1 MVKRYLGMVLLCGL
15 ALGQQPEPYK
25 DPSLPPHERSLDL
38 LGRMNLEEKVAQMWQ
53 PIPDEVRVDGKL
65 DPNKARDVVAL
76 RGAGSFLSLSGDDTV
91 ALQEIARKETR
102 LGIPLLF
109 GIDAIHGHTFFPRGT
124 IFPMPLALSTSW
136 NPELIQETTALTARE
151 LRASGA
157 HWDFAPI
164 LDVARDPR
172 FGRVVEGFGEDPYLV
187 GVLGQ
192 AAIRGYQ
199 TPQDDLWV
207 MATAKHFVGY
217 SETVGGRDYSPADIS
232 ERTLQEVFL
241 PPFKDAVDVK
251 VSSVMTSF
259 NEIGGVPMTANQ
271 ALIRD
276 HLKAVYGFGG
286 IVVSDYASVRM
297 LQDTQFVAPDLRE
310 AARLALAAGVDVEMT
325 TEAYVNNLV
334 ALVKSGV
341 VPEEWIDQAVL
352 RILTAKFALGLFE
365 DPYRGYDL
373 SQIPDPAGAE
383 LTLRAAR
390 EAIVLLENDGTLP
403 VAPKG
408 QIAVIGPLA
417 DAHQDQLGGWTGEQP
432 RDSVVT
438 YLDGL
443 KAMTPAGV
451 AVEYVRGSDVLGE
464 VNEIA
469 RAVKLASESDL
480 AVLVVGESANMSS
493 EPNSRSEIDL
503 PGIQPELVRQVIA
516 TGTPTVVVVQSGRPL
531 VFGAEAKGAA
541 AVLWTAFSGQQG
553 GTALAEII
561 FGKVN
566 PSAKL
571 TMTFPRALGQIP
583 IRYWH
588 HPQKN
593 WDHETYGQRYIDLED
608 EPAYPFG
615 HGLTYTTFKYS
626 GIKVEVLPPDRVR
639 VSFNVTNSGTR
650 PGTEIAQVYL
660 VDEVGSH
667 TPWSQKLVRY
677 TRVELEP
684 GETKPVSFDLSPA
697 DLAAWNGKE
706 RVLEPGTFQV
716 MIGSSSTDTPL
727 KRRFT
732 VAAGR

>member
-1 MVKRYLGMVLLCGL
+1 
-15 ALGQQPEPYK
+15 
-25 DPSLPPHERSLDL
+25 
-38 LGRMNLEEKVAQMWQ
+38 
-53 PIPDEVRVDGKL
+53 
-65 DPNKARDVVAL
+65 
-76 RGAGSFLSLSGDDTV
+76 
-91 ALQEIARKETR
+91 
-102 LGIPLLF
+102 
-109 GIDAIHGHTFFPRGT
+109 
-124 IFPMPLALSTSW
+124 
-136 NPELIQETTALTARE
+136 
-151 LRASGA
+151 
-157 HWDFAPI
+157 
-164 LDVARDPR
+164 
-172 FGRVVEGFGEDPYLV
+172 
-187 GVLGQ
+187 
-192 AAIRGYQ
+192 
-199 TPQDDLWV
+199 

-677 TRVELEP
+677 ARVELEP